1 MKLITCICFSI
12 FTFVFQKL
20 VTQFGMNTRLK
31 AERERNCEKNDVLY
45 ISETSYTI
53 YGIGTRLKAE
63 QEL

>member
-1 MKLITCICFSI
+1 
-12 FTFVFQKL
+12 
-20 VTQFGMNTRLK
+20 MNTRLK